1 MWNVSRRQEVTFM
14 LRKMEDR
21 IKNCLDHAAKARS
34 RADETPDPVRK
45 AEYVSMEL
53 NWIRLARSYEFA
65 QSLKSFLQKPSSTK
79 ATVWHHLIL
88 EAYEAL
94 MLDAHEEDVDQ
105 RTASLVRHGPYEV
118 RLVELPRNLQAGTEQ
133 LWLELFDHSQQR
145 TIDSYG
151 GHTLVDIT
159 AAADPLCSKAKELN
173 QSSN

>member
-45 AEYVSMEL
+45 AGYASMEL

-65 QSLKSFLQKPSSTK
+65 ESLRSFLQKPSSAR

-94 MLDAHEEDVDQ
+94 MINAHEEDVDQ

-118 RLVELPRNLQAGTEQ
+118 R
-133 LWLELFDHSQQR
+133 
-145 TIDSYG
+145 
-151 GHTLVDIT
+151 
-159 AAADPLCSKAKELN
+159 
-173 QSSN
+173 